1 MVIVASDS
9 GNPEKTTA
17 VEAFITVIRD
27 QGAPFFV
34 NTPYRTAIN
43 ERIETGFNVLVVTA
57 RDLDL
62 IVSSPAALGLWL
74 LLLLLSS
81 LLLFTVFASH
91 LDLIVSSPAAL
102 GLWLLLLS
110 SLLS

>member
-34 NTPYRTAIN
+34 NTPYRAAIN
-43 ERIETGFNVLVVTA
+43 ERVNTGTSVLTVTA

-62 IVSSPAALGLWL
+62 IVSILAALSLLSL
-74 LLLLLSS
+74 LLLCVLLFLSPSLS
-81 LLLFTVFASH
+81 LLR
-91 LDLIVSSPAAL
+91 DSS
-102 GLWLLLLS
+102 S
-110 SLLS
+110 F

>member
-74 LLLLLSS
+74 LLL
-81 LLLFTVFASH
+81 
-91 LDLIVSSPAAL
+91 
-102 GLWLLLLS
+102 S